1 MGWWWGWDGCR
12 SVGSLGRHTAV
23 WRWVGMGW
31 MLSDPGRGAL
41 TVISRSW
48 MLRMQNRL
56 LGL

>member
-1 MGWWWGWDGCR
+1 M
-12 SVGSLGRHTAV
+12 AV
-23 WRWVGMGW
+23 WQWVGMGW